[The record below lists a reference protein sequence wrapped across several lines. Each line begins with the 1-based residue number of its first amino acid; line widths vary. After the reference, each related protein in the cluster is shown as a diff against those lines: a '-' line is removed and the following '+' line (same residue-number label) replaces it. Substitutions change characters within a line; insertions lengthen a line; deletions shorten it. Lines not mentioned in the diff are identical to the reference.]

1 VKKRHLLII
10 LIVNAVA
17 LAVLSKQRPTSTR
30 EVLGLYAM
38 ANIAE
43 KHQVVLPESF
53 SKYPDV
59 VKIDEGKYMAP
70 QPLWQQIGGAVSYRI
85 AKVFFK
91 ADQNWEGMRR
101 FFWIASYLANL
112 IASTVLLIIFAKA
125 LEVKSLGFR
134 ESMYMFIP
142 LCFFSLI
149 LVAAMTLEVYLFV
162 AALCF
167 WAFHLINSGVYLINR
182 DMPFRLTFMMAG
194 VLLAF
199 AGCLNLPAIGIGLG
213 FLAMFITQKDGKFN
227 KAALDIVLGAIAPI
241 ALTVII
247 TAIYS
252 KQAGA
257 FVTPWPGVASATG
270 TSAGVALK
278 YFYYS
283 TIGMNGFFI
292 YSPLALIGVI
302 SLVKR
307 LNHFQRL
314 MERGKRMDHYAR
326 GQALIAWSVYWG
338 GIITLVLFWLDTL
351 MNGVP
356 VNFNPDHLKLVAFKL
371 GGEEIGLASYLRTYG
386 TMQLLFLLPL
396 LHYFNLHIFKEK
408 PFLSFKP
415 YYHEVVRFGG
425 LFTLVGLASA
435 NGGYIVPFIWSLN
448 QIAMTV
454 THNYPIGTLLW

>member
-10 LIVNAVA
+10 LIVNAIA
-17 LAVLSKQRPTSTR
+17 LAVFGNHGPTSTR

-70 QPLWQQIGGAVSYRI
+70 QPLWQQLGGAVSYRI

-91 ADQNWEGMRR
+91 ADENWEGMRR

-112 IASTVLLIIFAKA
+112 IASTILLVIFAKA
-125 LEVKSLGFR
+125 LDVKSLGFR
-134 ESMYMFIP
+134 EAMYMYIP
-142 LCFFSLI
+142 LVFFSLI
-149 LVAAMTLEVYLFV
+149 LVAARTLEVYLFV

-227 KAALDIVLGAIAPI
+227 KAALDIVFGAIAPI
-241 ALTVII
+241 ALTVIA

-257 FVTPWPGVASATG
+257 LVSPWPGVASATG
-270 TSAGVALK
+270 ASAGVALK

-307 LNHFQRL
+307 
-314 MERGKRMDHYAR
+314 
-326 GQALIAWSVYWG
+326 QALIAWSVYWG
-338 GIITLVLFWLDTL
+338 GIISLVLFWLDTL

-356 VNFNPDHLKLVAFKL
+356 VIFNPEHLKLVPFKL
-371 GGEEIGLASYLRTYG
+371 GGEEIGLASNLRTYG

-408 PFLSFKP
+408 PFISFKP
-415 YYHEVVRFGG
+415 YYHEVVRLGG

-454 THNYPIGTLLW
+454 THHYPIGTLLW